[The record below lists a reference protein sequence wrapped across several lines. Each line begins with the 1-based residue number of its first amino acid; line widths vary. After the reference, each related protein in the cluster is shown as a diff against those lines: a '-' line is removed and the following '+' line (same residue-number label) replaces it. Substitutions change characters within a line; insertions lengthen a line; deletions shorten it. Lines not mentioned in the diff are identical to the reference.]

1 MQTVTERFL
10 RYVKVDTQSLD
21 DMPEV
26 PSTKKQFDLA
36 KMLEQELKEIGA
48 EDVRISENCYVYA
61 KIPASSPDIKAK
73 KLGFIAHVDTSNA
86 VSGANVKP
94 RIIENYDGGKV
105 VLNEQL
111 GVVLS
116 PEEFPDLLKRKGED
130 LIVTDGTTLLGADD
144 KAGVAEIMAAAEY
157 LISHREIPHGEI
169 RIAFTPD
176 EEVGRGTDFFD
187 IKGFDA
193 DYAYTIDGGV
203 PGEIEYECFNAA
215 AVKVNIKGVS
225 VHPGSSKNMM
235 KNALTMGMKFN
246 SMLPAN
252 EVPEHTEGYEGFY
265 HLTDMEGGC
274 DAATMRYI
282 LRDHDANK
290 LEQRKQY
297 VIRTADYL
305 NSVYGEGT
313 FTLEIKDQ
321 YRNMREMIEPH
332 MFLIDNAKKAMLD
345 CGMTPVVLPIRGGTD
360 GAHLSYEGLPCPNL
374 CTGGFNFHGKY
385 EYITVQALE
394 QVTQMILNLATQL

>member
-48 EDVRISENCYVYA
+48 ADVRISENCYVYA

>member
-26 PSTKKQFDLA
+26 PSTGKQFDLA
-36 KMLEQELKEIGA
+36 KLLAQELKDIGA
-48 EDVRISENCYVYA
+48 EDVRLSEHCYVYA
-61 KIPASSPDIKAK
+61 KIPASSPDIKAP
-73 KLGFIAHVDTSNA
+73 KLGFIAHVDTSDA

-105 VLNEQL
+105 ILNEKL

-116 PEEFPDLLKRKGED
+116 PSEFPDLLKRKGED

-157 LISHREIPHGEI
+157 LLTHREIPHGEI

-187 IKGFDA
+187 ISGFDA

-215 AVKVNIKGVS
+215 AVKINIKGVS

-265 HLTDMEGGC
+265 HLTDMAGGC

-282 LRDHDANK
+282 LRDHDANI
-290 LEQRKQY
+290 LEQRKQH
-297 VIRTADYL
+297 VIRTAEYL
-305 NSVYGEGT
+305 NKVYGEGT

-332 MFLIDNAKKAMLD
+332 MFLIDNAKKAMQD

-394 QVTQMILNLATQL
+394 QVTQMIINLATQL